1 MVCFCWV
8 IYVPTQAI
16 LSARFPMYAMYAS
29 LISLPPLFHLLVS
42 LLGWTSSLG
51 GGYGRLTTPL
61 SAEDA

>member
-42 LLGWTSSLG
+42 TGVDQFPWW
-51 GGYGRLTTPL
+51 RLR
-61 SAEDA
+61 